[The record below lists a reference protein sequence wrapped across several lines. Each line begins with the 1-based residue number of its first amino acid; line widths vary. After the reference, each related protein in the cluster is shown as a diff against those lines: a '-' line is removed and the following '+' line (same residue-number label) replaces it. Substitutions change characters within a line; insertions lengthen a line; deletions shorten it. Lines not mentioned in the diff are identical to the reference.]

1 VTLKRSQNVKYR
13 SYAFTAYGALMTA
26 NILSSSQ
33 AVQISIFVVRDSAK
47 MREAL
52 PRTLSILLI
61 SFLPSRDFLEK

>member
-1 VTLKRSQNVKYR
+1 
-13 SYAFTAYGALMTA
+13 MTA